1 MRTTFTKVTAFLIR
15 PFVQHR
21 VAILNAMVISMVAVG
36 ATVVAMKSSREK
48 SMEKPLMNSQAAN
61 RDGRVGAALQTI
73 AHETEEIGQTGQARP
88 LTADEARKLADGV
101 KVLVNQSGEGLTE
114 IHHDDGSVSI
124 DLQGRFQNV
133 ILASKAD
140 DGKVSQ
146 ACVNNPQ
153 NAAQF
158 LGIDPQLI
166 SNTPNDKAVSTR
178 KAAAKVA
185 APAPNVTE
193 ELK

>member
-1 MRTTFTKVTAFLIR
+1 MRRTSTKIAAFLIR

-21 VAILNAMVISMVAVG
+21 VAMLNAVLISMVAVG
-36 ATVVAMKSSREK
+36 ATVVAMKNSSEK
-48 SMEKPLMNSQAAN
+48 QKEKPLTNSRVVN
-61 RDGRVGAALQTI
+61 REGTVGAALHAI
-73 AHETEEIGQTGQARP
+73 AQEAVSNGQTGQARP
-88 LTADEARKLADGV
+88 LTADEARKLAEGV
-101 KVLVNQSGEGLTE
+101 KELINQSGEGLTE

-133 ILASKAD
+133 MLATKGD
-140 DGKVSQ
+140 DGTVSQ
-146 ACVNNPQ
+146 SCVNNPQ

-158 LGIDPQLI
+158 LGIDPQLF
-166 SNTPNDKAVSTR
+166 SNTPDDKSVSTR

-185 APAPNVTE
+185 PAPTVKE